1 MARSQTGSNEREE
14 EIAMRRIGRVVV
26 GAALASLMAAA
37 CTSAHAQHRSASPSG
52 VASRKP
58 SPAASASPSPIPSP
72 TFAPVVAPASCHPA
86 TNGSLIHIQS
96 KGLRFTTKCI
106 GATSTAPIT
115 IAYRNVD
122 APFDQNHNVAI
133 YRDPGGLSNV
143 FRGDLVL
150 PGHAL
155 TYRVGTLPAGV
166 YLFECDLH
174 PFMKG
179 YLVVR

>member
-1 MARSQTGSNEREE
+1 M
-14 EIAMRRIGRVVV
+14 VV
-26 GAALASLMAAA
+26 GAGLASLVVAA
-37 CTSAHAQHRSASPSG
+37 CTSAHAQHRSATPSAA
-52 VASRKP
+52 ASRNG
-58 SPAASASPSPIPSP
+58 SPRAGASPSAIPSP

-86 TNGSLIHIQS
+86 TTGSAIRIQS
-96 KGLRFTTKCI
+96 KVLHFSTTCI

-115 IAYRNVD
+115 ITYRNLGGTGN
-122 APFDQNHNVAI
+122 ANHNVAI

-143 FRGDLVL
+143 FRGGLVL

-155 TYRVGTLPAGV
+155 TYRVGTLAPGV

>member
-1 MARSQTGSNEREE
+1 MG
-14 EIAMRRIGRVVV
+14 RIGQIVVC
-26 GAALASLMAAA
+26 AALASLVAAA
-37 CTSAHAQHRSASPSG
+37 CTAADAQHRSASPS
-52 VASRKP
+52 AAPSRNG
-58 SPAASASPSPIPSP
+58 SRRATASPSAIPSP

-86 TNGSLIHIQS
+86 TNSSAIHLQS

-106 GATSTAPIT
+106 GAASTAPIT
-115 IAYRNVD
+115 ISYRNVD

-155 TYRVGTLPAGV
+155 TYRVGTLAPGV